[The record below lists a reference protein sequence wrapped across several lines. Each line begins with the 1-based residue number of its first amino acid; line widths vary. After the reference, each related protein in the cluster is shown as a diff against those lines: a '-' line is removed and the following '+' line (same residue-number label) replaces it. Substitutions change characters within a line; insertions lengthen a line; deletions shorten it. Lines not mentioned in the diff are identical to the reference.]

1 MICRDSLKLIGG
13 DSTKGASGPVS
24 AITTRRLCFITCFGD
39 HADASRF
46 EVEAEQVAVVAAA
59 DYYFLT
65 NFEIDQLQIAT
76 NVAALQM
83 NYLKELARLY
93 LKVQVEK
100 LARQHLQV
108 QVQAEEESTLH

>member
-1 MICRDSLKLIGG
+1 MHQALSQPSQLGVY
-13 DSTKGASGPVS
+13 VS
-24 AITTRRLCFITCFGD
+24 SHVLAED
-39 HADASRF
+39 ADASRF

-83 NYLKELARLY
+83 NIL
-93 LKVQVEK
+93 
-100 LARQHLQV
+100 
-108 QVQAEEESTLH
+108 